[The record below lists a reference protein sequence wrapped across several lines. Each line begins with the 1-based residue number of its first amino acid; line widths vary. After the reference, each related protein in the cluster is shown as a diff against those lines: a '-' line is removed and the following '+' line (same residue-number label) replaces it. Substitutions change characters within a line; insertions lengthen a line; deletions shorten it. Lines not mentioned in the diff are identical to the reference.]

1 MKFIKFVIKNYKG
14 IENITIDLTPS
25 GAGIFSLIGLNES
38 GKTSILEAIS
48 SFNPHLQDNDEE
60 ALYSN
65 HEAKKFDP
73 NKLIPKH
80 KKSNFS
86 EDIRIE
92 ATLELNDDDK
102 ERIIRSME
110 NFQDGNY
117 EIKNLS
123 DTILIIQ
130 ERKYED
136 SIYSTLVNRVGY
148 NYDYKSKRVRK
159 WTANQQLFGNTKEL
173 SNEIGNFIYNEIK
186 KIIPKIAYYPTF
198 IFNQPENIKITDN
211 EDEPIHKIYTKAIEN
226 LAKSTNATLDIQKHI
241 IDRALGSKDNEE
253 ALQATL
259 DQMSGH
265 LTETIFQQWTKIL
278 TGDFSN
284 REIILKHE
292 VKNEDV
298 YIRFILKQGSDR
310 YNFSERSLGFRWF
323 FSFLLFTLYGSKY
336 SEKNTLFILDEPA
349 SYLHAQ
355 AQQALLESFPKITE
369 DGSQIIYST
378 HSHYLINPHWLDQ
391 AYIISNNAINSYGF
405 DDKNFKPENTIIS
418 AIKYRKYVNDNPT
431 KTTYFQPILDRLNIT
446 SSKLDLVRPSILTE
460 GKSDYLILE
469 YGIKVLL
476 GKDDMSIIPM
486 SGAHGFNGVIG
497 LLKGWGI
504 PFIAC
509 FDADKAGIRAK
520 KNLIEQYF
528 LNEERVLTLED
539 ILPNSMKGCEISSL
553 LSEEDKKMIK
563 EYIGEEGKDEKSK
576 IQLFFSE
583 ALAQNSNSFPFSEIF
598 KKNIEA
604 IYDCFYEKLN
614 KQA

>member
-1 MKFIKFVIKNYKG
+1 MQFVKFVIKNYKG
-14 IENITIDLTPS
+14 IESITIDLTPA

-48 SFNPHLQDNDEE
+48 SFNPHLQDNNEE

-65 HEAKKFDP
+65 HEEKKFDP

-80 KKSNFS
+80 KKFNFTDS
-86 EDIRIE
+86 IKIE
-92 ATLELNDDDK
+92 ATLKLDENDKKKIIESMKNFK
-102 ERIIRSME
+102 E
-110 NFQDGNY
+110 NAY
-117 EIKNLS
+117 EIKNLP

-136 SIYSTLVNRVGY
+136 SNYLTLLNRVRY
-148 NYDYKSKRVRK
+148 TYDYKKRTARK
-159 WTANQQLFGNTKEL
+159 WLSNQNLFGNKNVL
-173 SNEIGNFIYNEIK
+173 SNEIGTFIYTEIK

-198 IFNQPENIKITDN
+198 IFNQPENIKITNNKD
-211 EDEPIHKIYTKAIEN
+211 DPIHKIYTKAIEN
-226 LAKSTNATLDIQKHI
+226 LAKSTDSTLDIQKHI
-241 IDRALGSKDNEE
+241 IDRALGGEENEE

-259 DQMSGH
+259 DTMSSH
-265 LTETIFQQWTKIL
+265 LTTTIFQQWTKIL

-292 VKNEDV
+292 VQDKDV
-298 YIRFILKQGSDR
+298 YIKFTLKQGKDR

-349 SYLHAQ
+349 SYLHAK

-391 AYIISNNAINSYGF
+391 AYIISNNAIDSYGF
-405 DDKNFKPENTIIS
+405 DDKNFKPENTIIC
-418 AIKYRKYVNDNPT
+418 ATKYRKYVNENPT
-431 KTTYFQPILDRLNIT
+431 KTTYFQPILDRLNVT
-446 SSKLDLVRPSILTE
+446 TSKLDLMRPSVLTE

-469 YGIKVLL
+469 YGLTVLL
-476 GKDDMSIIPM
+476 EKNDISIIPM
-486 SGAHGFNGVIG
+486 SGAHGFNGVIS

-509 FDADKAGIRAK
+509 FDSDTAGHKAK
-520 KNLIEQYF
+520 QNLIEEYF
-528 LNEERVLTLED
+528 LNEQTVLTLED
-539 ILPNSMKGCEISSL
+539 ILPNMK
-553 LSEEDKKMIK
+553 D
-563 EYIGEEGKDEKSK
+563 SK
-576 IQLFFSE
+576 YRVF
-583 ALAQNSNSFPFSEIF
+583 
-598 KKNIEA
+598 
-604 IYDCFYEKLN
+604 
-614 KQA
+614 

>member
-1 MKFIKFVIKNYKG
+1 M
-14 IENITIDLTPS
+14 
-25 GAGIFSLIGLNES
+25 
-38 GKTSILEAIS
+38 
-48 SFNPHLQDNDEE
+48 
-60 ALYSN
+60 
-65 HEAKKFDP
+65 
-73 NKLIPKH
+73 
-80 KKSNFS
+80 
-86 EDIRIE
+86 
-92 ATLELNDDDK
+92 
-102 ERIIRSME
+102 
-110 NFQDGNY
+110 
-117 EIKNLS
+117 
-123 DTILIIQ
+123 
-130 ERKYED
+130 
-136 SIYSTLVNRVGY
+136 
-148 NYDYKSKRVRK
+148 
-159 WTANQQLFGNTKEL
+159 
-173 SNEIGNFIYNEIK
+173 
-186 KIIPKIAYYPTF
+186 
-198 IFNQPENIKITDN
+198 
-211 EDEPIHKIYTKAIEN
+211 
-226 LAKSTNATLDIQKHI
+226 
-241 IDRALGSKDNEE
+241 
-253 ALQATL
+253 
-259 DQMSGH
+259 
-265 LTETIFQQWTKIL
+265 
-278 TGDFSN
+278 
-284 REIILKHE
+284 
-292 VKNEDV
+292 
-298 YIRFILKQGSDR
+298 
-310 YNFSERSLGFRWF
+310 
-323 FSFLLFTLYGSKY
+323 
-336 SEKNTLFILDEPA
+336 
-349 SYLHAQ
+349 HAQ